1 LLALFGLTTLR
12 QVREGG
18 AGNVSYV
25 KKTHRFGLLTPS
37 SNTVQEPE
45 FSAVLPETVSLHTG
59 RLGFRNI
66 DPETMVRCVEELG
79 TESSKLADAEVDVI
93 VFAATAPTLAKGKG
107 YDRELIKRMEDA
119 AQRPATTSATAFVDA
134 LTQLGIEKIA
144 IGAPWSKT
152 MDPPMVSFMEASGF
166 KVVNSE
172 VVGYV
177 AATELG
183 RVGPEAA
190 YELGLKVD
198 RPDAQAVI
206 MPGGNWPSITVVERL
221 EQELG
226 KPVLANNAVSI
237 WAGLRLL
244 HRNDSIPGYGSL
256 LRDHLRA

>member
-1 LLALFGLTTLR
+1 
-12 QVREGG
+12 
-18 AGNVSYV
+18 
-25 KKTHRFGLLTPS
+25 
-37 SNTVQEPE
+37 
-45 FSAVLPETVSLHTG
+45 
-59 RLGFRNI
+59 
-66 DPETMVRCVEELG
+66 
-79 TESSKLADAEVDVI
+79 
-93 VFAATAPTLAKGKG
+93 
-107 YDRELIKRMEDA
+107 
-119 AQRPATTSATAFVDA
+119 
-134 LTQLGIEKIA
+134 
-144 IGAPWSKT
+144 
-152 MDPPMVSFMEASGF
+152 MVSFMEASGF

-183 RVGPEAA
+183 RVGSEAA